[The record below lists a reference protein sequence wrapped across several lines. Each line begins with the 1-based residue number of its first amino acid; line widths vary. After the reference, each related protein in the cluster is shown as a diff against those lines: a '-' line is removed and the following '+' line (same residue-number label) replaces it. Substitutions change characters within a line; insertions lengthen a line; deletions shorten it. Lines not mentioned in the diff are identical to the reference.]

1 MDTKIMLPEDQFGIE
16 GSPLEFAYKVF
27 DNLDINESSRTDYK
41 YRIRMFMDF
50 VKEKGFHPNIVLEYK
65 RYLGER
71 SDYGVSTKNKYL
83 ITAVKFLKELN
94 RVGKLP
100 MDITQNI
107 KLFSQDKK
115 HKKDGVNQEEMQLLV
130 EKLQQ
135 LDPTPQN
142 IRLKAII
149 SLLSLQGLRQIEVVR
164 MDVKDIDLVG
174 KTAMIQG
181 KGRDDKERI
190 SLHPETVKTLKEYL
204 KTNKKASGALFTSI
218 SNCSRDQRLTTRAI
232 RKIVTGFL
240 KQFGVDKST
249 HGFRHFFT
257 TTLIKTYKGDLLEV
271 TQYTRHKGLEMLQ
284 VYNDEIKKQ
293 ADLPRYYDA
302 FKGVN
307 F

>member
-1 MDTKIMLPEDQFGIE
+1 MANDLVLPQGELGIE
-16 GSPLEFAYKVF
+16 GSPLEFAQQIF
-27 DNLDINESSRTDYK
+27 DNLDINETSRTDYK
-41 YRIRMFMDF
+41 YRIGMFLDF
-50 VKEKGFHPNIVLEYK
+50 VKSRGFHPNIALEFK
-65 RYLGER
+65 RYLGEKN
-71 SDYGVSTKNKYL
+71 DYSVSTKNKYL

-115 HKKDGVNQEEMQLLV
+115 HKKDGVNQEEMQILV
-130 EKLQQ
+130 EKLQE

-142 IRLKAII
+142 ARLKAII
-149 SLLSLQGLRQIEVVR
+149 SLLALQGLRQIEVIR
-164 MDVKDIDLVG
+164 LDVKDIDLVG
-174 KTAMIQG
+174 KVAMVQG
-181 KGRDDKERI
+181 KGRDDKERV
-190 SLHPETVKTLKEYL
+190 SLHPETVKVLKEYL
-204 KTNKKASGALFTSI
+204 KSNRKASGALFTSI
-218 SNCSRDQRLTTRAI
+218 SNFSKDQRLTTRSI
-232 RKIVTGFL
+232 RKIVTGFM
-240 KQFGVDKST
+240 KQMGVEKST

-284 VYNDEIKKQ
+284 VYNDEIKKE

-302 FKGVN
+302 FKGVS